1 MNRPSQY
8 RNVRTPLS
16 PMAAVSATAGL
27 LSVAVD
33 PAEATKGEE
42 GDSLQNGKPTVVL
55 VHGAF
60 ADSSSWNDVIKQLKR
75 HGYPVVA
82 AANPLRGLTG
92 DAAHIKSLLASI
104 AGPVVLVGH
113 SYGGAVITNAAHGS
127 DQVKA
132 LVYIAAFIPD
142 KDESA
147 DDLAKRFPGSSLADA
162 LRPVPC
168 TLPDGSPGVDL
179 YIDQD
184 RFHHQFAADVHPYT
198 TNLMAATQRP
208 VTVAALEEASGEPA
222 WKTIPSWSLVA
233 GEDLNI
239 PREAQMFMARR
250 AESHMVVIHSSHAA
264 SVSHPGDV
272 ADIIERA
279 ARSVR

>member
-1 MNRPSQY
+1 MTRHFQY
-8 RNVRTPLS
+8 RNVRNPLPLS
-16 PMAAVSATAGL
+16 AAVSASAGL
-27 LSVAVD
+27 LGAVVAPEDAV
-33 PAEATKGEE
+33 EASGEST
-42 GDSLQNGKPTVVL
+42 GDGKPTIVL

-60 ADSSSWNDVIKQLKR
+60 ADSSSWNDVIKQLKQ

-82 AANPLRGLTG
+82 AANPLRGLTT
-92 DAAHIKSLLASI
+92 DSAQVKSLLASI

-113 SYGGAVITNAAHGS
+113 SYGGAVITNAALGS
-127 DQVKA
+127 EQVKA
-132 LVYIAAFIPD
+132 LVYVAAFIPD
-142 KDESA
+142 KGESA
-147 DDLAKRFPGSSLADA
+147 DGLAKKFPGSSLGEA

-179 YIDQD
+179 YIDPVN
-184 RFHHQFAADVHPYT
+184 FHHQFAADVHPYT

-222 WKTIPSWSLVA
+222 WKAIPSWALVA

-239 PREAQMFMARR
+239 PRAAQIFMARR
-250 AESHMVVIHSSHAA
+250 AQSHIIEIHSSHAP

-272 ADIIERA
+272 ADIIEKA